1 MHLSQIYRTIVNRNV
16 TMITVWLGISI
27 DQLTM
32 KPLVTFVDNVPIASK
47 KIPERRIDFQEDKKV
62 SSAKQSFSRH
72 VKRFPQKFKHND

>member
-16 TMITVWLGISI
+16 TMITVWLGIST

-32 KPLVTFVDNVPIASK
+32 KSLVTFVDNVPVTSK
-47 KIPERRIDFQEDKKV
+47 KIPERRIYFQEDKKV

>member
-16 TMITVWLGISI
+16 TMITVWLGIST

-32 KPLVTFVDNVPIASK
+32 KPLVTFVDNVPVASK
-47 KIPERRIDFQEDKKV
+47 KIPDRRIYFQEDKKTA
-62 SSAKQSFSRH
+62 STKQSFSRH